1 MTRPFEG
8 ERLVIATH
16 NQGKLKEFATL
27 LAAHVKHVTSAGDHG
42 LPEPEETGHT
52 FAENALLK
60 ARAAAKATQCMTLA
74 DDSGLCVNALQGGP
88 GLYSARWA
96 ETGQGRNFQHAME
109 RVHRELGDSTDRS
122 AFFITVLA
130 LAWPDGH
137 AETIEGRVDV
147 HIVWPPRGDQGHG
160 YDPIF
165 EPLGHNRTFA
175 EMDESEK
182 HALSHRGVAVRK
194 LIQTYFAR

>member
-96 ETGQGRNFQHAME
+96 DDRRHGPAQHSET
-109 RVHRELGDSTDRS
+109 L
-122 AFFITVLA
+122 
-130 LAWPDGH
+130 
-137 AETIEGRVDV
+137 
-147 HIVWPPRGDQGHG
+147 
-160 YDPIF
+160 
-165 EPLGHNRTFA
+165 
-175 EMDESEK
+175 
-182 HALSHRGVAVRK
+182 
-194 LIQTYFAR
+194 